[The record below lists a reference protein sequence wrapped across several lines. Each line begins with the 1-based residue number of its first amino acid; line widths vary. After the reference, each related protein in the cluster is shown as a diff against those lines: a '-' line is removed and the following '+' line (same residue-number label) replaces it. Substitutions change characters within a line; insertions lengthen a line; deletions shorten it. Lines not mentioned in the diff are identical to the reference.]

1 MKKSCNT
8 GQSLVEVVV
17 GLALAILVLGGLI
30 NAVVTSLRNSN
41 FAKSQA
47 EATKLAQQ
55 RMEWMRIKRDKE
67 GWNSFP
73 AISGGIA
80 YVTGDCYSINSSSL
94 LLTKL
99 SNCNTRASIGTTAFA
114 ETISISSINCAVSPA
129 VDYCRKNVKVSVYW
143 TDGTCQ
149 SAYCHKSELISYLSR
164 WQ

>member
-47 EATKLAQQ
+47 TATKLGQQ
-55 RMEWMRIKRDKE
+55 RMEWVRINRDAF
-67 GWNSFP
+67 GWSNFP
-73 AISGGIA
+73 KLYGTQTYFSGG
-80 YVTGDCYSINSSSL
+80 CYSMTDSPPVLNYD
-94 LLTKL
+94 
-99 SNCNTRASIGTTAFA
+99 ATTCVGQDPKIISTTIFA
-114 ETISISSINCAVSPA
+114 EKILISDIDCGGGDI
-129 VDYCRKNVKVSVYW
+129 CRKQVTVSIFW

-149 SAYCHKSELISYLSR
+149 LPYCHKSELISYLSR